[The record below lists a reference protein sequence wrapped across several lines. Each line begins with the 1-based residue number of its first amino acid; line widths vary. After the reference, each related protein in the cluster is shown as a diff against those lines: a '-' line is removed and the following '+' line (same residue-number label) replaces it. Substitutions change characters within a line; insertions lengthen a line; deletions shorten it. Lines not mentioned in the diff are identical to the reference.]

1 MVDEEKLEQLHEHDH
16 LVRACWSSVEPQ
28 SHSLRQQLST
38 WTSTARFA
46 NQALYTIL
54 TLSQISLSSWSP
66 RFLSAFPACNAN
78 TPRGSCWSI
87 EDPKQPAF
95 PQTLSDSRP
104 YLNLTIGHH
113 HNSVLAHAG
122 FMTHVMDVGPAC
134 PNRNLFAPGS
144 GLLLVV
150 MSNGVVEKTRNFND
164 ECDCL
169 PSGNS
174 ATLVINGVEVDTF
187 MLSTVAQCAGTP
199 TSYHS
204 SQDNVEG

>member
-16 LVRACWSSVEPQ
+16 LNLRSSLELNHKVID
-28 SHSLRQQLST
+28 SVNNRQHGHQL
-38 WTSTARFA
+38 
-46 NQALYTIL
+46 
-54 TLSQISLSSWSP
+54 P
-66 RFLSAFPACNAN
+66 
-78 TPRGSCWSI
+78 
-87 EDPKQPAF
+87 DPKQPAF

-113 HNSVLAHAG
+113 RNSVLAHAG
-122 FMTHVMDVGPAC
+122 FTTRVMDVGPAC

-144 GLLLVV
+144 ELLLVV
-150 MSNGVVEKTRNFND
+150 MSNGVVEETQNFND

>member
-16 LVRACWSSVEPQ
+16 LNLR
-28 SHSLRQQLST
+28 SLLEFCGTTKSFTPST
-38 WTSTARFA
+38 TV
-46 NQALYTIL
+46 NMDINC
-54 TLSQISLSSWSP
+54 QISLSSWSP

-122 FMTHVMDVGPAC
+122 FTTRVMDVGPAC